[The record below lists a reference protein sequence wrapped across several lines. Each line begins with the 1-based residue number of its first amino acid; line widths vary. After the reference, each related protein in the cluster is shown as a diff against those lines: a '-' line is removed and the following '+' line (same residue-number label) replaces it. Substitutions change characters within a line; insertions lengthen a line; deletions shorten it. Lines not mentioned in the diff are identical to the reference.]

1 MHSLLSKRRNLVIL
15 IDFLCILP
23 RPLEIFLIFLKIRGK
38 IMVCQAKSSRS
49 NSIVTER
56 IITDRKNTLFLII
69 NLGFTLPTSAREK
82 NPTLC
87 EVNQ

>member
-1 MHSLLSKRRNLVIL
+1 
-15 IDFLCILP
+15 
-23 RPLEIFLIFLKIRGK
+23 
-38 IMVCQAKSSRS
+38 MVCQAKSSRS
-49 NSIVTER
+49 NSIVNER